1 MPWCHQVEVKLLP
14 RLRLPARRSQ
24 RFIVD
29 PAAMWLLPVSASAS
43 TVVSAWRQV
52 LKLQPQHKIKA
63 RRAGQKQTSRL
74 LWTKL
79 LARS

>member
-1 MPWCHQVEVKLLP
+1 MPWRHQVEVKLLP
-14 RLRLPARRSQ
+14 RLRWSRC
-24 RFIVD
+24 FIVD
-29 PAAMWLLPVSASAS
+29 PAAMWLLPVSAFAS
-43 TVVSAWRQV
+43 IVVSAWRQV

-63 RRAGQKQTSRL
+63 RRAGSQKQTSRL